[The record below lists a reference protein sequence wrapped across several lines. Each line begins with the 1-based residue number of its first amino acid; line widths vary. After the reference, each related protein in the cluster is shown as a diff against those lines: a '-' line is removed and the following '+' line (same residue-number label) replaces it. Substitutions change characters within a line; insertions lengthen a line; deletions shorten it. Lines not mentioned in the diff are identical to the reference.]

1 MNRLIGPECIEIGDY
16 CSFGNNLRLEAV
28 TQYAGGSRFFPQ
40 IKFGNNVVIN
50 QNFHCTC
57 ADSLLIGD
65 RTAITAN
72 CGIFAIIHPYDD
84 IDLPPKDQEIKAV
97 PVNIGSDC
105 LIEMNSVIL
114 PGTRLG
120 NHRVVG
126 ANSTVSGEF
135 GDYCVLAGSPA
146 KIIKK
151 YDFEK
156 KEWIKEKQ

>member
-16 CSFGNNLRLEAV
+16 CSFGNNLRLE
-28 TQYAGGSRFFPQ
+28 
-40 IKFGNNVVIN
+40 
-50 QNFHCTC
+50 
-57 ADSLLIGD
+57 
-65 RTAITAN
+65 
-72 CGIFAIIHPYDD
+72 
-84 IDLPPKDQEIKAV
+84 
-97 PVNIGSDC
+97 
-105 LIEMNSVIL
+105 
-114 PGTRLG
+114 
-120 NHRVVG
+120 